1 MSEPNLIIA
10 LAGNPNSGKTTIFN
24 NLTGARQH
32 VGNYPGVTVERREGF
47 CRYQG
52 RNLTIVDLPGTYS
65 LTAYALDELVARHF
79 IIEEKPD
86 IIVNI
91 LDAANLERNLYL
103 AVQLLELERPLVLAL
118 NMADMADKAGL
129 KIDDK
134 ALGVK
139 LGCPVVRTV
148 GNKQQGM
155 EELLRAAVA
164 LGEKKHDG
172 AFMVDYGPEIE
183 QAVAK
188 VVDSLAAVPGLAYPK
203 RWLAVKMLE
212 NDRNVIE
219 SIGAREGCQ
228 SVIAQVEVLRREL
241 TETTQQEPELAIA
254 NRRYGYVAA
263 VFNSAVVAGRGE
275 AASTS
280 DKIDAVLTNRV
291 LGLPIFFA
299 LMWLLFNVVFE
310 LGVYPQEWLEA
321 GIGAFGDW
329 VGQTMPEGDLRSLV
343 VDGIIGGVGGVLS
356 FFPLV
361 LLLFLGIAILEDSG
375 YMARAAFVMDRVMRA
390 VGLHGK
396 SFIPLLIGFGCTVP
410 AVMGTRTLENKNDRM
425 VTLLVVQLMS
435 CGARLPVYTLL
446 IAAFFPAESAGT
458 VLFSIYV
465 LGIAL
470 AVIMAYALRKTLFK
484 GEAEP
489 FVMELPPYH
498 TPTLRSILSHM
509 WERGYLYLKKAGTII
524 LAVSIVVWFLTN
536 YPAEVEYSKDFEQLS
551 AQAAE
556 HFEGHV
562 ARDILAPLGIASL
575 EDNTELS
582 AMIDDIKAVEEDFA
596 AQAEE
601 AGEDEV
607 LLATLEADK
616 ESKLKEFEAT
626 GAALYPF
633 AQQYLEFETEK
644 DEELAALEG
653 EQSSEKLAG
662 SYAGQFGHWIEP
674 VIRPLGFDWK
684 IGVGLFAAFTAKE
697 VLVSTLGTIYSLGET
712 DETSV
717 SLKDAIMADPHFSPL
732 IAYSL
737 MAFVLLYA
745 PCLAVLAVVKRET
758 NSWKWAIFSSAYG
771 TALAYIV
778 SLAIYQIGT
787 LLGY

>member
-1 MSEPNLIIA
+1 MAGGSLTVA
-10 LAGNPNSGKTTIFN
+10 LAGNPNSGKTTVFN

-32 VGNYPGVTVERREGF
+32 VGNYPGVTVERREGS

-52 RNLTIVDLPGTYS
+52 KNLTIVDLPGTYS
-65 LTAYALDELVARHF
+65 LTAYALDEVVARNF

-134 ALGVK
+134 ALSTK

-155 EELLRAAVA
+155 EDLLKAAVT
-164 LGEKKHDG
+164 LGEKGHDSTF
-172 AFMVDYGPEIE
+172 AVDYGAEIE

-188 VVDSLAAVPGLAYPK
+188 VVDSLAAVPGLRYPK

-212 NDRNVIE
+212 NDQNVADIVR
-219 SIGAREGCQ
+219 GHEGCQ
-228 SVIAQVEVLRREL
+228 KVIAQVEDLRREL
-241 TETTQQEPELAIA
+241 TETMQQEPELAIA
-254 NRRYGYVAA
+254 NGRYAFVAS
-263 VFNSAVVAGRGE
+263 VFNSAVIAGRGE

-280 DKIDAVLTNRV
+280 DKIDAVLTNRI

-299 LMWLLFNVVFE
+299 LMWLLFNIVFE
-310 LGVYPQEWLEA
+310 VGVYPQEWLEA

-329 VGQTMPEGDLRSLV
+329 VGQAMPEGDLRSLV

-446 IAAFFPAESAGT
+446 IAAFFSAESAGT

-470 AVIMAYALRKTLFK
+470 AVIMAYVLRKTLFK
-484 GEAEP
+484 GDAEP

-498 TPTLRSILSHM
+498 MPTLRSILSHM

-536 YPAEVEYSKDFEQLS
+536 YPAEVEYSKDYEQLS
-551 AQAAE
+551 AQVEE

-562 ARDILAPLGIASL
+562 AGDILAPLGIASL
-575 EDNTELS
+575 EDHPELS
-582 AMIDDIKAVEEDFA
+582 AMIDDIKAVEEDFS
-596 AQAEE
+596 AQEEE
-601 AGEDEV
+601 AGEDEA
-607 LLATLEADK
+607 LLATLEAGK
-616 ESKLKEFEAT
+616 EAKLKEFETA
-626 GAALYPF
+626 GPELYPI

-644 DEELAALEG
+644 DEELAHLEG

-662 SYAGQFGHWIEP
+662 SYAGQFGHFIEP

-758 NSWKWAIFSSAYG
+758 NSWKWAIFSSVYG
-771 TALAYIV
+771 TALAYII